1 MEAQFYEGELPEG
14 YRYDFDLYLF
24 NHPTNLKLQSKTGCN
39 SFYALRKEKKQV
51 LAHIHFFIENKSAS
65 SPYRNPFGSLE
76 FSTSIT
82 PKEVFDFIGW
92 IEKKLIDKGVKE
104 IIIKS
109 FPVGYNPHNSS
120 MLNTFL
126 INHGFQIQNAELSS
140 LIDVADKALLERMT
154 SWEKRKLRQSD
165 GAQLRFM
172 PLTTDKAFDVY
183 SFIRSCR
190 EERKQ
195 SISMTWDQVDMVVRT
210 FSKKMFFFGVF
221 DDQHMTAA
229 SLSFQINTKILYN
242 FYSAHA
248 KKYDSLSPAVMLV
261 NGIYRF
267 CQKEKFSFLDL
278 GTSALKGK
286 PNFTLLDFKMHLGA
300 QPTSKLTFYKKIKQ

>member
-1 MEAQFYEGELPEG
+1 MLVLRLAQGKETGIGSYS
-14 YRYDFDLYLF
+14 LF
-24 NHPTNLKLQSKTGCN
+24 
-39 SFYALRKEKKQV
+39 V
-51 LAHIHFFIENKSAS
+51 ENRTAS

-76 FSTSIT
+76 FSATIT

-92 IEKKLIDKGVKE
+92 TEKQLIKKGVKE
-104 IIIKS
+104 IVVKS
-109 FPVGYNPHNSS
+109 FPVGYNPQHSS

-172 PLTTDKAFDVY
+172 QLPIEKAFDVY

-190 EERKQ
+190 EERRQ

-210 FSKKMFFFGVF
+210 FSKQIFFFGVF
-221 DDQHMTAA
+221 DNQHMAAA
-229 SLSFQINTKILYN
+229 SLSIQVNAKILYN
-242 FYSAHA
+242 FYSGHA
-248 KKYDSLSPAVMLV
+248 RKYDSFSPAVMLV

-267 CQKEKFSFLDL
+267 CQKEKFSYLDL

-300 QPTSKLTFYKKIKQ
+300 LPTSKHTFYKKIKE